1 MQRERQHEAVV
12 TVEQLVAELERERR
26 RTAALETAL
35 REALGDV
42 AADAIV
48 AVVRMYEMREER

>member
-48 AVVRMYEMREER
+48 AVVRMYEMREE